1 MANTKNLRR
10 LIQEASKPK
19 EVDIPTSFIQDLKY
33 TIIQYQLQNN
43 SKPSE
48 TYKPSSFK
56 CIRNMY
62 FQRTGAEID
71 DPKPNPAL
79 VGIAESGTDRHE
91 RLQFWI
97 SSMKEYG
104 VDCEYINV
112 VDYLTENN
120 LLDEFEILKQGKY
133 ETKLQHKQLH
143 VRFLCDGILKYKG
156 EYYILEIK
164 TETSYKWQ
172 ERKSYDINHKN
183 QTTAYSTLL
192 KINKVLFLYE
202 NRDLCDWKSY
212 IFEVTPEMSDELVYK
227 PIQECEEY
235 IKENKVPPIPKV
247 ISKKD
252 CQYCGYRKLCKT
264 IV

>member
-1 MANTKNLRR
+1 MIGRAALGNPWIFKNIRYFLENGMDAEEVSN
-10 LIQEASKPK
+10 QEKLDVLK
-19 EVDIPTSFIQDLKY
+19 EHF
-33 TIIQYQLQNN
+33 
-43 SKPSE
+43 E
-48 TYKPSSFK
+48 
-56 CIRNMY
+56 
-62 FQRTGAEID
+62 
-71 DPKPNPAL
+71 
-79 VGIAESGTDRHE
+79 
-91 RLQFWI
+91 
-97 SSMKEYG
+97 
-104 VDCEYINV
+104 
-112 VDYLTENN
+112 
-120 LLDEFEILKQGKY
+120 LL
-133 ETKLQHKQLH
+133 
-143 VRFLCDGILKYKG
+143 LKYKG

-172 ERKSYDINHKN
+172 ERKSYDVNHKN

-192 KINKVLFLYE
+192 KIKKVLFLYE